1 MENKISYLFEP
12 DVLAAHSMRNDP
24 PLEPEK
30 RLMLAVLA
38 DAVECFQKYIFFQDG
53 KEEDL
58 FREAAEWILIENS
71 NWYYSFENICD
82 SLELNPEYI
91 RKGLWLWRERA
102 RENFS
107 VIPGSRKERARMKLA
122 S

>member
-12 DVLAAHSMRNDP
+12 DVLVAHRMRSKA

-30 RLMLAVLA
+30 RLMLAILK
-38 DAVECFQKYIFFQDG
+38 DAVDCFQKYVFFQDG

-58 FREAAEWILIENS
+58 FRDAAEWILIENS
-71 NWYYSFENICD
+71 NWHCSFENICD
-82 SLELNPEYI
+82 ALELNPQYV
-91 RKGLWLWRERA
+91 RKGLLLWRERA
-102 RENFS
+102 RKNFS
-107 VIPGSRKERARMKLA
+107 AIPINHREIGHMKVA